1 MKNKKVIK
9 RKRKGVGQNCTTGRR
24 GTGKMYGSKALKWLR
39 VTSTSPASKAI
50 QTRVNK
56 IK

>member
-9 RKRKGVGQNCTTGRR
+9 RKRKVKYTTGQR
-24 GTGKMYGSKALKWLR
+24 GTGKTYGSKALEWLR
-39 VTSTSPASKAI
+39 VTSTSPDSKAI
-50 QTRVNK
+50 QTRINK